1 MEGRFEMKTKYFYLL
16 FSILFLLNCEKDQ
29 SVNPEL
35 FIPNSDEIANL
46 LTFQLVAKDSFNVF
60 PTDNAFLAR
69 PYFSKIIFGEKG
81 KNSEFTPL
89 DTIVPGYQE
98 IDKRFLIDFLYAH
111 RVPSDCITF
120 DLEVRFYLNDR
131 DYRST
136 TLSIDLYKWIF
147 PSSQLYFN
155 LGNFLKP
162 PYFAGIQGFELDKQH
177 IYFHLLGPAG
187 TYQYTFGQNT
197 VEELALYLG
206 GDWLALYQN
215 YLYLDVD
222 HNNIYRYDLNTSNF
236 NMNITISDDGYI
248 EGMDFKN
255 DTLYILYRDYNIA
268 SRSVLLT
275 YDVNLNPITR
285 EKFDSFGYSMTFYG
299 DDLYIWNPGDIIRYH
314 LPTKQID
321 IVYRD
326 LDSSMESIQIA
337 NNGFFYSDVYKSIIC
352 YVPLADFLSNQ
363 ITGQF

>member
-35 FIPNSDEIANL
+35 FIPNSDELSNL
-46 LTFQLVAKDSFNVF
+46 VTFQLVAKDSFNVF
-60 PTDNAFLAR
+60 PTTDAFLAR
-69 PYFSKIIFGEKG
+69 PYFTKIIFGEKG

-98 IDKRFLIDFLYAH
+98 IDKRFLIDFFYAH
-111 RVPSDCITF
+111 RAPIDYIIF
-120 DLEVRFYLNDR
+120 DLEARFYLNDR

-136 TLSIDLYKWIF
+136 TLSIGLYKWVF
-147 PSSQLYFN
+147 PSSQLYFI

-162 PYFAGIQGFELDKQH
+162 PYLGGIQGFELDKQH

-187 TYQYTFGQNT
+187 TYQYIIGEDF
-197 VEELALYLG
+197 VEELISYPG

-215 YLYLDVD
+215 YLYLDIS
-222 HNNIYRYDLNTSNF
+222 HNRIYRYDLNTGNF
-236 NMNITISDDGYI
+236 DMNITISDDGYI
-248 EGMDFKN
+248 EGMDFKD
-255 DTLYILYRDYNIA
+255 DTLYVLYRDYNGNTPSA
-268 SRSVLLT
+268 LLT
-275 YDVNLNPITR
+275 YDANLNPITR
-285 EKFDSFGYSMTFYG
+285 ENFESSGNSISFYG
-299 DDLYIWNPGDIIRYH
+299 GYLYIWEFGDILRYH
-314 LPTKQID
+314 LQTKQLD
-321 IVYRD
+321 IVYKN
-326 LDSSMESIQIA
+326 LDQNIESIQIA
-337 NNGFFYSDVYKSIIC
+337 GNGFFYSDVDKNIIC